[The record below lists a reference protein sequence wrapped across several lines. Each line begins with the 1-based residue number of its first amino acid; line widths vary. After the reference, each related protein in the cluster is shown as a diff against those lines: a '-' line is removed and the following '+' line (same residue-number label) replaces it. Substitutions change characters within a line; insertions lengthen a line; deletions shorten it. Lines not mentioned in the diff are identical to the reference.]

1 MDHLF
6 KADRTGQLGAAESK
20 KFYRVAENK
29 CVQQLFLIDIKIK
42 CKEKQ
47 GTPLNTL
54 HFKNLI
60 TLITVGVCLYQ
71 PY

>member
-1 MDHLF
+1 MRSTIIF
-6 KADRTGQLGAAESK
+6 E
-20 KFYRVAENK
+20 
-29 CVQQLFLIDIKIK
+29 CIKIK
-42 CKEKQ
+42 AKEKQ

-54 HFKNLI
+54 HFENLI